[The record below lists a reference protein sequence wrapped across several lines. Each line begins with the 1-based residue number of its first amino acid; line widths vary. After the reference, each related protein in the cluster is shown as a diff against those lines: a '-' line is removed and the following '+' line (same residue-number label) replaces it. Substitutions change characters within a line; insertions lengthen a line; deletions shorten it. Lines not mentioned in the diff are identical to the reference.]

1 MTRTAKVR
9 RWTCEL
15 GFGINKLGQL
25 KEANAET
32 LRALSPWTLSI
43 DLDLKVDRLNV
54 GRGVLASW
62 SVIFA
67 FLDSWH
73 GWLSS
78 SFFFP
83 FPLLRGEPQ
92 SETVIRVTANATSR
106 WMQSDVST
114 SLLPIPARAHSHRLP

>member
-32 LRALSPWTLSI
+32 LRELSPWTLSI

-73 GWLSS
+73 G
-78 SFFFP
+78 
-83 FPLLRGEPQ
+83 
-92 SETVIRVTANATSR
+92 
-106 WMQSDVST
+106 
-114 SLLPIPARAHSHRLP
+114 